1 MNLAGLDTPAALVDV
16 SRMHANLERVASYC
30 REHGLAWRPHVKTH
44 KTPELAA
51 AQIAVG
57 ARGLSV
63 ATPREAEVMAGITND
78 LLFAYPPVG
87 RAKLE
92 RLLDLPEGLE
102 LTVGLDSVEALRQL
116 GSSAAERGREVGVV
130 VEVDVGLHRVGVQ
143 TPEEAVSLAREADR
157 LDGIVYKGIMLYPGH
172 IRSFVEEQGPALEG
186 VSRYLER
193 VLDALESAGLAPRMV
208 SGGSTPTLF
217 RSHEVG
223 GLTEV
228 RAGMCIF
235 NDRAIA
241 AIGACR
247 WEDCAYTVLA
257 TVVSTA
263 CPGQAVVDA
272 GSKALSREELRGPG
286 EGYGVLLDRP
296 EVTVVALSEE
306 HGVLDL
312 SETDWRPRVGDRV
325 RVIPNHVCVSVN
337 LQERLYGVA
346 GDELRHEWMVA
357 ARGREHF
364 HIQ

>member
-1 MNLAGLDTPAALVDV
+1 MDLSGLDTPAGLVDV
-16 SRMHANLERVASYC
+16 SRMHANLERVGSYC
-30 REHGLAWRPHVKTH
+30 REHGLSWRPHVKTH
-44 KTPELAA
+44 KTPELGA
-51 AQIAVG
+51 AQIAAG

-87 RAKLE
+87 RAKLD
-92 RLLDLPEGLE
+92 RLVALPESLE
-102 LTVGLDSVEALRQL
+102 LTVGLDSLEALRAL
-116 GSSAAERGREVGVV
+116 GSRAAEEGRELGVL
-130 VEVDVGLHRVGVQ
+130 VEIDVGLHRVGVP
-143 TPEEAVSLAREADR
+143 TPDEALGLAREAGR
-157 LDGIVYKGIMLYPGH
+157 LDGTIYRGVMLYPGH
-172 IRSFVEEQGPALEG
+172 IRSSVEDQGPALQG
-186 VSRYLER
+186 VSRYLEQ
-193 VLDALESAGLAPRMV
+193 VLDVLGSADLTPEVV

-217 RSHEVG
+217 RSHEVA

-272 GSKALSREELRGPG
+272 GSKALAREELRAPG
-286 EGYGVLLDRP
+286 GGYGVLLDRP
-296 EVTVVALSEE
+296 AVTVKALSEE
-306 HGVLDL
+306 HGILDL

-325 RVIPNHVCVSVN
+325 RVIPNHVCASVN
-337 LQERLYGVA
+337 LQERLYGVSGGEV
-346 GDELRHEWMVA
+346 GDVWEVA
-357 ARGREHF
+357 ARGRKRF
-364 HIQ
+364 GIQ